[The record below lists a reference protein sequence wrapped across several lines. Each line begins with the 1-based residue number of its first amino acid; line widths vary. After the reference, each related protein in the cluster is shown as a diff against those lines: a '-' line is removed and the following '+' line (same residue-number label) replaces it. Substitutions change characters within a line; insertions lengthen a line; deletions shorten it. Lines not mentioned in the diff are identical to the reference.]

1 MLGPWTCL
9 GTEGIL
15 AQGEGYTFKYEG
27 SAQPQSCQP
36 PTASKLR

>member
-15 AQGEGYTFKYEG
+15 AQGEGYPFPCVRMG
-27 SAQPQSCQP
+27 RANG
-36 PTASKLR
+36 